1 MALVLISGVFSGV
14 ADVTDVV
21 DDDTVVDGSLVDDAV
36 DDDAVVEVV
45 DVAVVVVDVAVVVV
59 NVAVV
64 VVDVAV
70 VLLLTLIVELS
81 AGASHAV
88 LSNCKS
94 KQLIITTTGEFSL
107 ILLLVYYG
115 VN

>member
-45 DVAVVVVDVAVVVV
+45 DVAVVVVDVAVV
-59 NVAVV
+59 
-64 VVDVAV
+64 
-70 VLLLTLIVELS
+70 LLLTLIVELS

-88 LSNCKS
+88 LSNCES
-94 KQLIITTTGEFSL
+94 K
-107 ILLLVYYG
+107 
-115 VN
+115 

>member
-1 MALVLISGVFSGV
+1 MALVLISSVLSGV
-14 ADVTDVV
+14 TDMV

-36 DDDAVVEVV
+36 DDAVVEVV

-59 NVAVV
+59 DVAVV

-88 LSNCKS
+88 LSNCES
-94 KQLIITTTGEFSL
+94 KQFIITTTGEFSL
-107 ILLLVYYG
+107 IRIYYYM
-115 VN
+115 